1 MNELKARNLAKKRL
15 IELHEITTGKRYYQN
30 ASDIKRTGINKGSG
44 VTGEFRNADNRLS
57 VNFHQQMVDEK
68 VSYLFTYPPIIDAGD
83 AKINE
88 KITASLG
95 AGYTRKIKD
104 LGIDASNG
112 GTGWLH
118 YWMDENNSFKYGVVP
133 FEQIIPIYDA
143 SLEKKLIEV
152 VRVYKITE
160 TNDMLQEI
168 DFYIVENWTDK
179 EMHKRKYKLGTD
191 HAIESED
198 IVHSLG
204 SIPFIAFNNNS
215 TATSDL
221 RKYKDLVDLYDRV
234 LSGYAND
241 LEDIQQCIYI
251 IENNGATDTGEFLSD
266 LHRFKAINVETDENG
281 NKGGVSTLSIDI
293 PVEAR
298 NSLLDILKKQILESG
313 MALQNETES
322 FGNASG
328 VALKFFYR
336 KLELKAGLM
345 ETEFRESL
353 DELIKVIL
361 RLSGLTTDGEIKQV
375 WTRNIINND
384 LETAQIAT
392 QSMGI
397 LPQKLV
403 LQNHPWVDDVEDT
416 EKLLEKE
423 EKEKASIF
431 DSYAES
437 FPIGSDE

>member
-15 IELHEITTGKRYYQN
+15 IELHELTTGKRYYQN
-30 ASDIKRTGINKGSG
+30 VSDVKRTGVNKGSG
-44 VTGEFRNADNRLS
+44 VTTEFRNADNRLS

-83 AKINE
+83 TKVNE

-95 AGYTRKIKD
+95 AGYTRKMKD
-104 LGIDASNG
+104 LAIDASNS
-112 GTGWLH
+112 GTGWIH
-118 YWMDENNSFKYGVVP
+118 YWIENNEFKYGVVP
-133 FEQIIPIYDA
+133 AEQIIPIYDA

-152 VRVYKITE
+152 VRVYKSTE
-160 TNDMLQEI
+160 TDDKLNEVQY
-168 DFYIVENWTDK
+168 YIVENWTDT
-179 EMHKRKYKLGTD
+179 ELHKRKYKLGTD
-191 HAIESED
+191 NAIESED
-198 IVHSLG
+198 ITHTLG
-204 SIPFIAFNNNS
+204 SIPFIVFNNNS

-281 NKGGVSTLSIDI
+281 NKGGVKTLSIDI

-313 MALQNETES
+313 MALQNDTES

-361 RLSGLTTDGEIKQV
+361 RFNGMSTDVDIKQV

-416 EKLLEKE
+416 EKLLEEE
-423 EKEKASIF
+423 EKEKASMF

-437 FPIGSDE
+437 FHVGSDE